1 MFSIKGKRNIKIET
15 DNNNFWIIGE
25 KWHKFNKGISQG
37 LMEKIFAET
46 YDFLEADNEKL
57 YYLEDEKL
65 FMEALLNG
73 DK

>member
-1 MFSIKGKRNIKIET
+1 
-15 DNNNFWIIGE
+15 
-25 KWHKFNKGISQG
+25 
-37 LMEKIFAET
+37 MEKIFAET